1 MEDLVFK
8 SGRFK
13 GKSFLCMHE
22 RIFSCYGIVV
32 FIFIHSCIHPD
43 TRLWASIFLSP
54 GQVKTHLCIQQ
65 WCRCFKYWEP
75 SGKKQ
80 SKGKQTINNKGLVPT
95 VFTSQGTAKE
105 MFSSG
110 VHSCDHFSL
119 APLSSEL
126 EESSYSLLYPA
137 PSSFFFFP
145 NGS

>member
-8 SGRFK
+8 FGRFK
-13 GKSFLCMHE
+13 GKTFLCTRE
-22 RIFSCYGIVV
+22 RIFSCYGIV

-54 GQVKTHLCIQQ
+54 GQVKTHSGIQQ
-65 WCRCFKYWEP
+65 WCRCFKYWES

-95 VFTSQGTAKE
+95 VFTSQGTVKE

-110 VHSCDHFSL
+110 VQTCVHFLLCLSALSSKSQAIHFSI
-119 APLSSEL
+119 
-126 EESSYSLLYPA
+126 LYP
-137 PSSFFFFP
+137 PVFFP
-145 NGS
+145 